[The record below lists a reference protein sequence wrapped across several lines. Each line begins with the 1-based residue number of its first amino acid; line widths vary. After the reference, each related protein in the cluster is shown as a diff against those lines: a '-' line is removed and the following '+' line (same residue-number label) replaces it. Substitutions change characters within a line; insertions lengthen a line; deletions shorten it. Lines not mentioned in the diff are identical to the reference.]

1 MNKKYFCFIA
11 IVCSLLS
18 CSKPDVAP
26 KGGGEELPTPSLTAD
41 LFDLTVSSKALGA
54 DLSRHHCSV
63 VTNTGF
69 PLSAYYKDIY
79 KSFVAVFNATP
90 GSTVGSGYYRVDY
103 SSDKDLQEQLSKGF
117 STETVFSAGAL
128 PSGKTDAA
136 VFSSVQ
142 DGGFGIG
149 VTSGTSGNHICFEL
163 YTDKHYTLDSGI
175 TPIPG
180 YYYHVVG
187 LWNKDTAKA
196 CLYVDGVLK
205 SEKTVGGSLTLPPAS
220 AGSWFCIG
228 GDSSSSVNYAERM
241 WQGEVAVARLWGRAL
256 DAGEIASLYE
266 KVKNNAQVRST
277 IKLTDVSFLS
287 NCNVGARYKYHV
299 YAKGVAS
306 GDVLVLRNTPREIAC
321 ETAYAAGQLT
331 ATLPAELVSGTW
343 MLLLR
348 RGEEEKNLGNVTFK
362 VSSNPGLPSMT
373 KVFAHRCVHNN
384 TSGPYENSLEAL
396 KKTQTYGI
404 YGAEF
409 DVWITN
415 DGYVVVHHD
424 AAIGGYTIQE
434 SSWSQIK
441 NIKLSSRGEH
451 LPLLSEFLDQ
461 GLKVPGVILNFEIKK
476 HSTIARDQAC
486 ADAVAALLKERNMAS
501 QCRVM
506 SYSTEA
512 LDRLRSKIP
521 SLQLDYMGSE
531 VPSVP
536 AKKGYNGISYNMNL
550 LSANPGWIELC
561 HASSLKVCTWTPSTE
576 ADLMTFIN
584 LGADYVTVNNVD
596 LAKTVTGRPY
606 ISLP

>member
-1 MNKKYFCFIA
+1 MLCLVAA
-11 IVCSLLS
+11 IGSLLS
-18 CSKPDVAP
+18 CTRPDAVP
-26 KGGGEELPTPSLTAD
+26 ESGDEGPSAVTLRAD
-41 LFDLTVSSKALGA
+41 LFDLMITSKALGS
-54 DLSRHHCSV
+54 DFSRHRCQV

-69 PLSAYYKDIY
+69 SLSAYYKDVY
-79 KSFVAVFNATP
+79 KGFVAVFGATP
-90 GSTVGSGYYRVDY
+90 GTMAGSGYYRVDY
-103 SSDKDLQEQLSKGF
+103 SADKDLQEKLSEGF
-117 STETVFSAGAL
+117 SAETVFSAGAL
-128 PSGKTDAA
+128 PSGKTDAT

-149 VTSGTSGNHICFEL
+149 VTSGNSGNHICFEL
-163 YTDKHYTLDSGI
+163 YADKKYTLDSGI
-175 TPIPG
+175 APVPG
-180 YYYHVVG
+180 YFYHVIAI
-187 LWNKDTAKA
+187 WDKESAKA
-196 CLYVDGVLK
+196 RLYVDGVLR
-205 SEKTVGGSLTLPPAS
+205 SEIAVGGTLTLPAEA
-220 AGSWFCIG
+220 AGRWLCIG
-228 GDSSSSVNYAERM
+228 GDSSSSVNYAERT
-241 WQGEVAVARLWGRAL
+241 WQGEVAVARLWGKPLGA
-256 DAGEIASLYE
+256 DEIAGLYE

-277 IKLTDVSFLS
+277 IKLTDVAFLN
-287 NCNVGARYKYHV
+287 NCQVGARYKYHV

-306 GDVLVLRNTPREIAC
+306 GDVLVLRNTPREITC
-321 ETAYAAGQLT
+321 ETAYAAGHLT
-331 ATLPAELVSGTW
+331 ATLPADLVSGTW
-343 MLLLR
+343 TLLLR
-348 RGEEEKNLGNVTFK
+348 RGEEEKVLGNVTFK
-362 VSSNPGLPSMT
+362 VSSNPTLPSIT

-384 TSGPYENSLEAL
+384 SSGPYENSLEAL
-396 KKTQTYGI
+396 QKTQTYGV

-409 DVWITN
+409 DVWITK

-424 AAIGGYTIQE
+424 ATIGGYSIQD
-434 SSWSQIK
+434 SNWSQIK

-461 GLKVPGVILNFEIKK
+461 GLEVPDVILNFEIKK
-476 HSTIARDQAC
+476 HNAVARNQAC
-486 ADAVAALLKERNMAS
+486 ADAVAALLKERNMAA

-521 SLQLDYMGSE
+521 ALQLDYLGSDN
-531 VPSVP
+531 PSVP

-584 LGADYVTVNNVD
+584 LGVDFVTVNNVD